1 MTQKGKEMNNDSKGS
16 YAEVNGLEMYYE
28 IHSTGQPLVL
38 LHGAYMTIDA
48 MGEIVPALAETQQVI
63 AVELQGHGRTADIDR
78 PLTYEQMADDVA
90 SFIGHLGIEKAD
102 VFGYSMGGGVAFQVA
117 MRHPEVVRKLVVAS
131 ASYTSDGMHSE
142 LLEMIPTIT
151 PEAFAG
157 SPIEEAYLRTAPN
170 PDDFPTLV
178 AKLKRLD
185 MEPFAWPPEDIRGI
199 AAPTLLIV
207 GDSDAIR
214 LEHAVEL
221 FRLLGGVMGDLAGLP
236 KTQLAVL
243 PGTTHFVPPGSG
255 VLDRVDW
262 LLSMIPPF
270 LDAPMP
276 EGQRGEG

>member
-1 MTQKGKEMNNDSKGS
+1 MNDTPKGD
-16 YAEVNGLEMYYE
+16 YAEVNGLRMYYE
-28 IHSTGQPLVL
+28 VHGTGEPLVL

-48 MGEIVPALAETQQVI
+48 MGDVVPALAETRQVI

-90 SFIGHLGIEKAD
+90 ALLRHLEIEETD
-102 VFGYSMGGGVAFQVA
+102 VFGYSMGGGVALQVA
-117 MRHPEVVRKLVVAS
+117 VRHPEVVRKLVVAS
-131 ASYTSDGMHSE
+131 ASHASDHMHAE
-142 LLEMIPTIT
+142 LLEMIPSIT

-157 SPIEEAYLRTAPN
+157 SPFEEEYLRTAPN

-178 AKLKRLD
+178 AKLKQLD
-185 MEPFAWPPEDIRGI
+185 MEPFAWSQEDIRGI
-199 AAPTLLIV
+199 SAPTLLIV

-221 FRLLGGVMGDLAGLP
+221 FRLLGGGVMGDLAGLP
-236 KTQLAVL
+236 KSQLAVL
-243 PGTTHFVPPGSG
+243 PGTAHFIPPGSG
-255 VLDRVDW
+255 VLDRADW

-276 EGQRGEG
+276 EDASTPGDES